1 MNNDSQN
8 NNHND
13 EQGNVEVTGGGGNQ
27 VEYGRGITQMQQ
39 VRLNNVNSNAP
50 VQPVAGSNF
59 SSILQELLA
68 AHQQALN
75 QQQPP
80 PTQQDSENNDTIN
93 QPQQPQIMDT
103 VPTLQLQSTDQS
115 IATHYQNFAA
125 APSIAA
131 SYSNVFP
138 VIPDINM
145 SLVTPENLNLLN
157 SMLYNN
163 ILGQYTPAMLMNN
176 ANFNTFPAVS
186 QPQVTLTTS
195 NLQPFQIDPG
205 LLAYFL
211 NQYPSQPIAV
221 PSAPPSNP
229 TFSQQP
235 YYNDDD
241 NNNNSHNDQRPS
253 QQEAPWS
260 SYEETSSEQQA
271 NSASMTSPTD
281 PSSDNNIERLT
292 GRPPIP
298 LLTEYDVDAL
308 NQYQCLLREQIELFE
323 TVPAAGVEGRSQG
336 RNTPIRIGQVGKH
349 TCHDGRFPSSCHS
362 KYQYHQQCY
371 LLLLLL
377 FYQAYVVDIVPL
389 FQTNS
394 VQRVPYIILRLLEVF
409 IR

>member
-8 NNHND
+8 NSHND
-13 EQGNVEVTGGGGNQ
+13 EQGNIEVTGGGGNQ
-27 VEYGRGITQMQQ
+27 VEDGRGITQMQL
-39 VRLNNVNSNAP
+39 VGLNNVNSNTP
-50 VQPVAGSNF
+50 VQTAAGANF

-75 QQQPP
+75 QQQSQ
-80 PTQQDSENNDTIN
+80 PTQQESENNDTIN
-93 QPQQPQIMDT
+93 QPQPQIMDT
-103 VPTLQLQSTDQS
+103 VPTLQLQSTEQS
-115 IATHYQNFAA
+115 IATDYQNFAA
-125 APSIAA
+125 APSTAA
-131 SYSNVFP
+131 SYPNVFP
-138 VIPDINM
+138 YIPDINM
-145 SLVTPENLNLLN
+145 SLFTPESLNFLN
-157 SMLYNN
+157 SVLYNN

-176 ANFNTFPAVS
+176 SNFNTTPAVS

-235 YYNDDD
+235 YYYT
-241 NNNNSHNDQRPS
+241 NSHSNQRPS
-253 QQEAPWS
+253 QHEAPRS

-271 NSASMTSPTD
+271 TLSAENSASMTSPTD

-298 LLTEYDVDAL
+298 LLTEYDVNAL

-323 TVPAAGVEGRSQG
+323 TVPAVGVEGRSQG

-349 TCHDGRFPSSCHS
+349 SCHDGRFPSSCHS
-362 KYQYHQQCY
+362 KYQYHQHYY

-394 VQRVPYIILRLLEVF
+394 VQRVLYIILRLLEVF